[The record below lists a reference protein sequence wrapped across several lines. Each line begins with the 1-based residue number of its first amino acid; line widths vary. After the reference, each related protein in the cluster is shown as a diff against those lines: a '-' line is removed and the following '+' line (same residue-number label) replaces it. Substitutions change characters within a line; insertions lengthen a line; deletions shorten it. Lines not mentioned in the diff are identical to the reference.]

1 MRIPRRASYHP
12 RAATTL
18 GNSQAWGLLYPGGMK
33 PIALFVAA
41 AAFAP
46 TLALAQPVSVG
57 CTVDPSNPDLAALC
71 TDVNGAA
78 AAVPDPCGDSPMN
91 LSEALDAAGNT
102 PERAMLVKSVL
113 GVVARETGREMSPAE
128 IEAAIQDPRVLEGMM
143 TVSIPQVVEGL
154 KKAQAAAAANP
165 DAPPPAAPDFKLPS
179 GVDMA
184 NAGSYFDGAAEPPKA
199 VSGGLFRGDKPSDL
213 PPEQVKA
220 HRALGEVLNR
230 LADNTGKPYA
240 DRFKVKYRGETYSTQ
255 KAFLDALE
263 RNGHTVTATVSQ
275 GIANFLDL
283 FVAKDGQL
291 CEVEAAVRVR
301 TGQLGPDGREVV
313 VPAVHSGLKIRV
325 SGPDVNGAVS
335 FFQGVGGTGFFAEG
349 LSKDQ
354 SWSGGRD
361 IETFAGADARRA
373 IAAAGLWRKVVNDT
387 ATESGLL
394 GGGYGQTG
402 ICNDSVALLQQL
414 VTGRTT
420 IYPLAM
426 DKDLMVKALDAKIAA
441 GGSLAARWKEIR
453 AAVLSLPRDTEA
465 DPTQPGRILDSIP
478 FGDTTPF
485 PGADHA
491 RAVLGPQG

>member
-1 MRIPRRASYHP
+1 MGVAVTR
-12 RAATTL
+12 
-18 GNSQAWGLLYPGGMK
+18 GMK

-41 AAFAP
+41 AALAP
-46 TLALAQPVSVG
+46 ALAFAQPAGIG
-57 CTVDPSNPDLAALC
+57 CTTDPSDPNLAALC
-71 TDVNGAA
+71 TDLTGAA
-78 AAVPDPCGDSPMN
+78 EAVPDSCGHSP
-91 LSEALDAAGNT
+91 LTLTDALQAAGNT
-102 PERAMLVKSVL
+102 PERAMLVKQVL
-113 GVVARETGREMSPAE
+113 GVVARETGRDVSAAE
-128 IEAAIQDPRVLEGMM
+128 VEAAIQDPRVLESLM

-154 KKAQAAAAANP
+154 AKAQAAAAANP
-165 DAPPPAAPDFKLPS
+165 DPEPPAAPDFKLPS
-179 GVDMA
+179 GVDIA
-184 NAGSYFDGAAEPPKA
+184 NAGSYFDGGIEEPKA
-199 VSGGLFRGDKPSDL
+199 ISGALFRGDKASDL
-213 PPEQVKA
+213 PAEQVKA

-230 LADNTGKPYA
+230 LADNNGKPYA
-240 DRFKVKYRGETYSTQ
+240 ERFKVKYRGESYTTQ

-283 FVAKDGQL
+283 FVSKDGQL
-291 CEVEAAVRVR
+291 CDVEGAVRIR
-301 TGQLGPDGREVV
+301 TGLLDAEGREVI

-349 LSKDQ
+349 LGKDQ
-354 SWSGGRD
+354 SWVGGRD
-361 IETFAGADARRA
+361 TESYAGKDARRA
-373 IAAAGLWRKVVNDT
+373 IEAAGLWRTVVNDT
-387 ATESGLL
+387 AAERGLL

-441 GGSLAARWKEIR
+441 DGPLTARWRELR
-453 AAVLSLPRDTEA
+453 SAVLSLPRDTEA

-478 FGDTTPF
+478 FGPDPTPF
-485 PGADHA
+485 SGADHA